1 MATTPT
7 NNPIPSESPRD
18 LKYNAGK
25 VDEFVSSNQESYTD
39 RFGVERY
46 TISGITKLASDA
58 ISAYGYITLDSF
70 EDGATLTLP
79 NQTLRFE
86 ATGEYYRWDGSFPKV
101 VPAGSTPSSTGGIGG
116 GAWLSVGDATLRGSL
131 ASTSPGLGASLIGTE
146 SGNTVQQDIDDLADA
161 VNRIATPEQY
171 SSLVSGGDWT
181 AAINA
186 ALATG
191 KTVLLSATYNVNGII
206 NSKGQQIIGEG
217 IINTSRYSLGNIA
230 AKTIPADSE
239 SIRML
244 YVESAY
250 DLAELLHIKSLGF
263 NMINHYCTFANNGTI
278 DAAGTAEQM
287 LDNAYTAGL
296 KVNIG
301 LENPRSNA
309 NLAEFVNA
317 TKDHPATWGY
327 SVYDE
332 PATHGVSV
340 ATQDA
345 KITTLRGLTTK
356 KLSFVDLIADTSFI
370 FNQVFSTNYDV
381 AFVDSYSRH
390 YTSGTYAQWLKDDL
404 NKFRFDMGAISQMT
418 GLRVIPVVSAFV
430 ENTSNDYYS
439 RDINQ
444 IVPASRILGKVAEGD
459 FGAFVW
465 DGASANFD
473 GVVRDNSTLKA
484 LCKELSSQ
492 RKRKPVKFQA
502 YLFGGTPSST
512 KWGILNLIK
521 PRMLLDTS
529 TSDPNVQGFSYP
541 IRLRTGASETDRTT
555 TNSGYDFSGLA
566 FSGAFASWNS
576 GIRIGRHLRLHMEY
590 FNLGPVLSGTFQVR
604 ATDDNGYTI
613 SEPAYANGLSANAV
627 FSADITPG
635 DTSIDPE
642 STIVFRMDFPGDST
656 TLKRKFLRGIIIS
669 SDW

>member
-1 MATTPT
+1 MADNCGSYVSADDLRAAKQSILHIEHVATSKDAQGNPALTVTDTIRGNDVT
-7 NNPIPSESPRD
+7 N
-18 LKYNAGK
+18 
-25 VDEFVSSNQESYTD
+25 T
-39 RFGVERY
+39 
-46 TISGITKLASDA
+46 
-58 ISAYGYITLDSF
+58 TLDGLFSDIGFKPVNGSF
-70 EDGATLTLP
+70 EDGATLNNRWEVLLYES
-79 NQTLRFE
+79 NGQ
-86 ATGEYYRWDGSFPKV
+86 YYQWEGVLPKV
-101 VPAGSTPSSTGGIGG
+101 VPAGSTPSTTGGIAS
-116 GAWLSVGDATLRGSL
+116 GAWVDRSDLTLRSEL
-131 ASTSPGLGASLIGTE
+131 ASSDPDKGRNLVYDAASE
-146 SGNTVQQDIDDLADA
+146 TVLNSVKLKTDHF
-161 VNRIATPEQY
+161 VTPEFFSNQVA
-171 SSLVSGGDWT
+171 SGDWT
-181 AAINA
+181 TAINSA
-186 ALATG
+186 FSSGLP
-191 KTVLLSATYNVNGII
+191 VLLSSDYNV
-206 NSKGQQIIGEG
+206 SG
-217 IINTSRYSLGNIA
+217 IINTKGQRILGKGNIITSRYTLGSVIA
-230 AKTIPADSE
+230 QTIDPDNE

-301 LENPRSNA
+301 LDNPRSNA

-345 KITTLRGLTTK
+345 RITTLRGLTTK

-473 GVVRDNSTLKA
+473 GVVRDNSTLKS

-512 KWGILNLIK
+512 KWGILNLIRQ
-521 PRMLLDTS
+521 RMITDSS
-529 TSDPNVQGFSYP
+529 TSDGNVQGYSYP
-541 IRLRTGASETDRTT
+541 IRLRTGTTETDRTT

-576 GIRIGRHLRLHMEY
+576 GIRIGVHTRLHLEY
-590 FNLGPVLSGTFQVR
+590 FNLGPALPGTFQLR

-613 SEPAYANGLSANAV
+613 SEPTYATGLNANAV

-635 DTSIDPE
+635 DIGVNPD
-642 STIVFRMDFPGDST
+642 STMVFRMDFLDDT
-656 TLKRKFLRGIIIS
+656 TTVKRKFLRGLVIS